1 MTFVV
6 KELSPSGAVVAS
18 TTTTLTTTSTAWTQM
33 TMPVTAKASG
43 DSLSLYLWAAN
54 LAAGVG
60 FRADLFS
67 LSAVLPSGGTALTA
81 VPLGA
86 SPARWSRLVRAGF

>member
-1 MTFVV
+1 V
-6 KELSPSGAVVAS
+6 
-18 TTTTLTTTSTAWTQM
+18 WTQL
-33 TMPVTAKASG
+33 TMPVTAQASG
-43 DSLSLYLWAAN
+43 DSLSIYLWAAN

-60 FRADLFS
+60 FRADAFS

-86 SPARWSRLVRAGF
+86 SSARWSRLVRAGF